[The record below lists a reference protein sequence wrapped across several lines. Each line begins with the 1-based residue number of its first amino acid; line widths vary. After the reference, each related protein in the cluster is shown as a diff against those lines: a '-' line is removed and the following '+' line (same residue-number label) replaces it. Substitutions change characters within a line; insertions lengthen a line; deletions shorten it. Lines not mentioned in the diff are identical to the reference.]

1 MPTTIDVR
9 NPRTG
14 EIDFHIEASDAAEVA
29 AVAKRLRQGQKAWA
43 ALGLEGRV
51 AVMRRWAESLQKHR
65 DAIAAADSIDTG
77 GNNTSQIAVAMAVG
91 LINGTCAQ
99 AAGLLAQAHRQ
110 GSSPLMP
117 HVNFDTL
124 MKPLGLVGVI
134 SPWNAPAM
142 LSLLRL
148 IPPLVAGCAVILKP
162 SEVTPRFTVPLRAS
176 VAEIPELAAVFEIV
190 NGAGE
195 TGAAVVE
202 VSDLINFCGS
212 VPNGRRVAEGCA
224 RRLIPC
230 ELELGG
236 KDPLLVLDGAE
247 IENAV
252 SATVRGALSGTG
264 QVCFSIERVY
274 VQRPVYDRYL
284 EALKARVAKVEI
296 SYPAMKP
303 GALAPFT
310 SPHQSKIVDAHLA
323 DAVAKGATIVAGG
336 PSEVLG
342 GGHYMRP
349 TILTGV
355 THDMDIMRHETFG
368 PVIPIMA
375 FDTIE
380 EGIALANDT
389 EFGLSAAVMAATDE
403 QAREVGA
410 QIDAGNVSLQ
420 DAFLTFAAAGAES
433 DSFGASG
440 MGGRRS
446 GILRYMKRQ
455 ALLLNTARP
464 ACITD
469 VAKAA

>member
-14 EIDFHIEASDAAEVA
+14 EIDFHIEAASADEVA
-29 AVAKRLRQGQKAWA
+29 AVARRLREGQKAWA
-43 ALGLEGRV
+43 ALGIQGRI
-51 AVMRRWAESLQKHR
+51 AVMRRWAESLDKHNA
-65 DAIAAADSIDTG
+65 AISAADSIDTG
-77 GNNTSQIAVAMAVG
+77 GNNTSRIAVAMAKGVIHG
-91 LINGTCAQ
+91 SCAQ
-99 AAGLLAQAHRQ
+99 AEALLASAQRQ
-110 GSSPLMP
+110 GTSPLMP
-117 HVNFDTL
+117 NVNYDTL
-124 MKPLGLVGVI
+124 LKPLGLVGVI

-162 SEVTPRFTVPLRAS
+162 SEVTPRFTVPLRESFAD
-176 VAEIPELAAVFEIV
+176 IPELAAVFEIV

-202 VSDLINFCGS
+202 VADLINFCGS

-236 KDPLLVLDGAE
+236 KDPLVILDGAN
-247 IENAV
+247 IEDAV
-252 SATVRGALSGTG
+252 SATVRGALTGTG

-274 VQRPVYDRYL
+274 VQRNIFDEYL
-284 EALKARVAKVEI
+284 DALKARVAKVEI
-296 SYPAMKP
+296 SYPEMKP

-375 FDTIE
+375 FDTPE
-380 EGIALANDT
+380 EAIALANDT
-389 EFGLSAAVMAATDE
+389 EFGLSAAVMAATE
-403 QAREVGA
+403 EEARAVA
-410 QIDAGNVSLQ
+410 SQIDAGNVSLQ
-420 DAFLTFAAAGAES
+420 DAFLTFAAANAES

-446 GILRYMKRQ
+446 GILRYIKRQ
-455 ALLLNTARP
+455 AMLLNTAKP
-464 ACITD
+464 VCLTD